1 MKTKFYSI
9 DCELVKQEQK
19 NFKRFKKEKKLFDIL
34 KKEKTIFE
42 GNKTFSDVLIEGI
55 VFAVSTTL
63 ILTFTAAIIILITNL
78 IF

>member
-1 MKTKFYSI
+1 MRNAFRGVLI
-9 DCELVKQEQK
+9 
-19 NFKRFKKEKKLFDIL
+19 NKKLIM
-34 KKEKTIFE
+34 KKTIFE
-42 GNKTFSDVLIEGI
+42 ENKTFSDVLIEGI